1 MRLGVTFHVVYAG
14 IAYAVLCRVYAANAV
29 NGMSACCPCRLA
41 DGRRRCAD
49 GGGTGARLTACDD
62 VTV

>member
-29 NGMSACCPCRLA
+29 NGVAACCPCRLA

-49 GGGTGARLTACDD
+49 GGGTGSRLTACDD

>member
-29 NGMSACCPCRLA
+29 NGMSAAVIVALRTVPGSARMVA
-41 DGRRRCAD
+41 ERGRGSLR
-49 GGGTGARLTACDD
+49 
-62 VTV
+62 VMM